1 MHRTMGTIRRCVG
14 ALPRHRAIR
23 IRLALDALTGLGSR
37 WRSLLAMTALLAL
50 TACNGAHP
58 PPQGTALQDVR
69 GIEIRYTYSGWERAE
84 EVHRLRPGEGRRT
97 FVRRSQLDMDGNGP
111 VTTDSIP
118 AQRVGELLWALSA
131 PAWTRERAVEEVA
144 RRVRPREVL
153 RYAATSA
160 STRVPACTTSQIQD
174 QMHRLLGGARL
185 REVLEDYYTGGIWT
199 DDSPV
204 MHVVI
209 EYGNAPTR
217 VLSSRS
223 QKLMMLPWT
232 EGEASADSDVAPQ
245 NWSVPV
251 SQALRRLLPEASK
264 AAARLDAREDIGLK
278 GYISSQAMTTC
289 EAQHR

>member
-1 MHRTMGTIRRCVG
+1 MHRTMETPRRRFG
-14 ALPRHRAIR
+14 ALPRHHAIR

-37 WRSLLAMTALLAL
+37 WRRLLAMMALLAL
-50 TACNGAHP
+50 TACNAPHP

-69 GIEIRYTYSGWERAE
+69 AIEIRYTYSGWERAE

-97 FVRRSQLDMDGNGP
+97 FVRRSQLDTDHNGP

-118 AQRVGELLWALSA
+118 SQRVGELLWALSA

-153 RYAATSA
+153 RGATASA
-160 STRVPACTTSQIQD
+160 STTVPACTTAQIED
-174 QMHRLLGGARL
+174 QTHRLLGGARL
-185 REVLEDYYTGGIWT
+185 RGVLEDYYLGGGWT

-209 EYGNAPTR
+209 EYGNAPPQ
-217 VLSSRS
+217 VLGSRS

-232 EGEASADSDVAPQ
+232 EGEASADSGAAPQ

-251 SQALRRLLPEASK
+251 SQALRRLLPETSK

-278 GYISSQAMTTC
+278 GYISSQAMTNC

>member
-1 MHRTMGTIRRCVG
+1 MHRTMETIRRCVG
-14 ALPRHRAIR
+14 ALRRHRSAR
-23 IRLALDALTGLGSR
+23 IALPRLGGHR
-37 WRSLLAMTALLAL
+37 RSLLIMATLLVL
-50 TACNGAHP
+50 TACNGPHP

-69 GIEIRYTYSGWERAE
+69 AVEIRYSYSGWESAD

-97 FVRRSQLDMDGNGP
+97 FVRRSQLDMGGNGP
-111 VTTDSIP
+111 VTTDSVP

-153 RYAATSA
+153 RDAATSA
-160 STRVPACTTSQIQD
+160 STRVPACTTRQIQD

-209 EYGNAPTR
+209 EYGNAPTQ

-232 EGEASADSDVAPQ
+232 EGEPSADPGAAPQ
-245 NWSVPV
+245 TWSVPV

-278 GYISSQAMTTC
+278 EYMSSQAMKNC